1 MIKDH
6 IKAYT
11 SLTTVCLL
19 WTAST
24 LVKPI
29 YISSRFALRAIGKAN
44 GKHAPKENPEY
55 DSLHD
60 CNKHELYFED
70 HNSRGTLCAV
80 CNKTISEEF
89 FKPEE

>member
-44 GKHAPKENPEY
+44 DKHAVKVVTNE
-55 DSLHD
+55 
-60 CNKHELYFED
+60 
-70 HNSRGTLCAV
+70 
-80 CNKTISEEF
+80 
-89 FKPEE
+89 